1 MVEPT
6 VKVECVGSNPSSF
19 SKTNTMEHYI
29 SEIDILN
36 RIKMNKQFTY
46 DDKQD
51 FSFNTSMLHIGKKAK
66 ERLSKPTLTNQQ
78 RNKLKQKT

>member
-1 MVEPT
+1 
-6 VKVECVGSNPSSF
+6 
-19 SKTNTMEHYI
+19 MEHYI

-36 RIKMNKQFTY
+36 RIKMNNEFTY

-66 ERLSKPTLTNQQ
+66 ERLGKLTLTNQQ
-78 RNKLKQKT
+78 RNKLKQKK